1 MKRKFIPILTL
12 SALLSLG
19 AMSGTLVSCGEIN
32 NKDDDNGQ
40 TKTLTLEASKT
51 TIEVGSDITFTIKLD
66 DSNLMS
72 GYELTSSN
80 PSVLAIKGTKATA
93 ISAGEAKVYAT
104 YKGAKSNEVTIT
116 VTEKGESYTSLTDAI
131 LEASE
136 GEANASKGVTS
147 NEYSVKAVVVSTDK
161 DANMVIYDGESYGY
175 IYKSSIDISGY
186 NVGDTLKV
194 KGALTNYYGCL
205 QFSDPAITKLNESI
219 ALPTPSEYDAKKF
232 EEYGANAA
240 KNSSKITTGIATR
253 NEYVTVSKLKYVGGS
268 KFELMDATT
277 STYKLISVYKTEK
290 TYRENN
296 IENLANGTEVSIT
309 GSILGFNSGKGY
321 FNLIANEVKVT
332 KEAIKATGITL
343 DVGSGTVET
352 YGSLKLSATLSP
364 EGAGGNVS
372 YSLAKGDETKAKI
385 VDDKLYGL
393 EEGEVTVTAKVD
405 SLVSEAKKVTI
416 TKGNN
421 AFANAEV
428 KTVSEMAE
436 LTSADQTK
444 VYKVTGVVSEAKS
457 TDIYGNII
465 IKDTNAEKTI
475 KAYGT
480 SSDFTAF
487 SEADGKLKFNNPKN
501 FNTAILNKL
510 FAQGDTVEFFVVP
523 YTYNKSLSYYFAFNK
538 LVKKGEGGETPVT
551 PTTTTTIDGKYK
563 VVDPE
568 IGKTYKLGL
577 DQKALNKTLYLNGE
591 MSSYYQATTEN
602 DAEAI
607 DVTLEG
613 TLDACKMY
621 YLNDGVKTYIE
632 AILSGE
638 HKNGVYSTESTMT
651 WKYDSSLKTMVT
663 TLGEEEVYLGTF
675 GTHDTFG
682 LSNISYANS
691 STSYVSH
698 FLTKLEESE
707 KVKVTGINA
716 PESITLEEYESKEIG
731 ATVTPSDATVKGLTY
746 TSNNT
751 EIATVDTEGKVVGVK
766 AGETTITVT
775 SKDDPL
781 ISKTVKVIVKAAP
794 TDVDFV
800 DIKSSDFINTGITGG
815 TYSNLDEVVEVKT
828 KGINF
833 SYKNI
838 YLTEN
843 YFQLNNR
850 ENNNKG
856 RSSLWLSSL
865 SEKEISSITITCGK
879 TWNGKANLEC
889 QFSTEIITTLNDTS
903 TLTCSGSEMSDV
915 NKTYTFNS
923 NIEGAKGFIFDT
935 QTAKGALYISNIRI
949 TYKK

>member
-232 EEYGANAA
+232 EEYGANAV

-577 DQKALNKTLYLNGE
+577 DQKALNKTLYLNGNIARTNYFD
-591 MSSYYQATTEN
+591 SIDNPTESV
-602 DAEAI
+602 
-607 DVTLEG
+607 DVSLEG
-613 TLDACKMY
+613 SLETCKAY
-621 YLNDGVKTYIE
+621 FTKDGVKTYIE
-632 AILSGE
+632 ADSYINTSG
-638 HKNGVYSTESTMT
+638 KTSYKASLVTTPTLT
-651 WKYDSSLKTMVT
+651 WKYDSTLKTLIT
-663 TLGEEEVYLGTF
+663 TIDNVDVYIGTYNDF
-675 GTHDTFG
+675 STFNV
-682 LSNISYANS
+682 SKKSYATNDS
-691 STSYVSH
+691 NYVSH

-707 KVKVTGINA
+707 KVHVTGVTADASITVDEKKTAKINA
-716 PESITLEEYESKEIG
+716 S
-731 ATVTPSDATVKGLTY
+731 VTPDNATVKGLTY

-751 EIATVDTEGKVVGVK
+751 EIATVNDEGVISGVK
-766 AGETTITVT
+766 AGETTITVA
-775 SKDDPL
+775 SKEDPT
-781 ISKTVKVIVKAAP
+781 KTATVKVTVKKVETPAGLVEKTYNFTNLTGKA
-794 TDVDFV
+794 
-800 DIKSSDFINTGITGG
+800 SSDGKVVTFFEG
-815 TYSNLDEVVEVKT
+815 DEV
-828 KGINF
+828 INF
-833 SYKNI
+833 EQSIGTNVSSKPNSTIEQSLRMYKGHNLIVTAKDNVDLQSISFIYDDYSSKKYVVDLVAKSGETTFVSTFDKDALSYVV
-838 YLTEN
+838 E
-843 YFQLNNR
+843 
-850 ENNNKG
+850 G
-856 RSSLWLSSL
+856 LSGY
-865 SEKEISSITITCGK
+865 KTIT
-879 TWNGKANLEC
+879 
-889 QFSTEIITTLNDTS
+889 FSNNDQARFVSMTVSYLN
-903 TLTCSGSEMSDV
+903 
-915 NKTYTFNS
+915 K
-923 NIEGAKGFIFDT
+923 
-935 QTAKGALYISNIRI
+935 
-949 TYKK
+949 

>member
-66 DSNLMS
+66 DSNKTVTLTS

-104 YKGAKSNEVTIT
+104 YEGAKSNEVTIT

-372 YSLAKGDETKAKI
+372 YSLAKGDEAKAKI

-457 TDIYGNII
+457 TDKYGNIV

-577 DQKALNKTLYLNGE
+577 DQKALNKTLYLNGNIARTNYFD
-591 MSSYYQATTEN
+591 SIDNPTESV
-602 DAEAI
+602 
-607 DVTLEG
+607 DVSLEG
-613 TLDACKMY
+613 SLETCKAY
-621 YLNDGVKTYIE
+621 FTKDGVKTYIE
-632 AILSGE
+632 ADSYINTSG
-638 HKNGVYSTESTMT
+638 KTSYKASLVTTPTLT
-651 WKYDSSLKTMVT
+651 WKYDSTLKTLIT
-663 TLGEEEVYLGTF
+663 TIDNVDVYIGTYNDF
-675 GTHDTFG
+675 STFNV
-682 LSNISYANS
+682 SKKSYATNDS
-691 STSYVSH
+691 NYVSH

-707 KVKVTGINA
+707 KVHVTGVTADASITVDEKKTAKINA
-716 PESITLEEYESKEIG
+716 S
-731 ATVTPSDATVKGLTY
+731 VTPDNATVKGLTY

-751 EIATVDTEGKVVGVK
+751 EIATVNDEGVISGVK
-766 AGETTITVT
+766 AGETTITVA
-775 SKDDPL
+775 SKEDPT
-781 ISKTVKVIVKAAP
+781 KTATVKVIVKKVETPAGLVEKTYNFTNLTGKA
-794 TDVDFV
+794 
-800 DIKSSDFINTGITGG
+800 SSDGKVVTFFEG
-815 TYSNLDEVVEVKT
+815 DEV
-828 KGINF
+828 INF
-833 SYKNI
+833 EQSIGTNVSSKPNSTIEQSLRMYKGHNLIVTAKDNVDLQSISFTYDDYSSKKYVVDLVAKSGETTFVSTFDKDALSYVV
-838 YLTEN
+838 E
-843 YFQLNNR
+843 
-850 ENNNKG
+850 G
-856 RSSLWLSSL
+856 LSGY
-865 SEKEISSITITCGK
+865 KTIT
-879 TWNGKANLEC
+879 
-889 QFSTEIITTLNDTS
+889 FSNNDQARFVSMTVSYLN
-903 TLTCSGSEMSDV
+903 
-915 NKTYTFNS
+915 K
-923 NIEGAKGFIFDT
+923 
-935 QTAKGALYISNIRI
+935 
-949 TYKK
+949 

>member
-72 GYELTSSN
+72 GYEFTSSN

-372 YSLAKGDETKAKI
+372 YSLAKGDEAKAKI

-465 IKDTNAEKTI
+465 IKDTNAEKAI

-577 DQKALNKTLYLNGE
+577 DQKALNKTLYLNGNIARTNYFD
-591 MSSYYQATTEN
+591 SIDNPTESV
-602 DAEAI
+602 
-607 DVTLEG
+607 DVSLEG
-613 TLDACKMY
+613 SLETCKAY
-621 YLNDGVKTYIE
+621 FTKDGVKTYIE
-632 AILSGE
+632 ADSYINTSG
-638 HKNGVYSTESTMT
+638 KTSYKASLVTTPTLT
-651 WKYDSSLKTMVT
+651 WKYDSTLKTLIT
-663 TLGEEEVYLGTF
+663 TIDNVDVYIGTYNDF
-675 GTHDTFG
+675 STFNV
-682 LSNISYANS
+682 SKKSYATNDS
-691 STSYVSH
+691 NYVSH

-707 KVKVTGINA
+707 KVHVTGVTADASITVDEKKTAKINA
-716 PESITLEEYESKEIG
+716 S
-731 ATVTPSDATVKGLTY
+731 VTPDNATVKGLTY

-751 EIATVDTEGKVVGVK
+751 EIATVNDEGVISGVK
-766 AGETTITVT
+766 AGETTITVA
-775 SKDDPL
+775 SKEDPT
-781 ISKTVKVIVKAAP
+781 KTATVKVTVKKVETPAGLVEKTYNFTNLTGKA
-794 TDVDFV
+794 
-800 DIKSSDFINTGITGG
+800 SSDGKVVTFFEG
-815 TYSNLDEVVEVKT
+815 DEV
-828 KGINF
+828 INF
-833 SYKNI
+833 EQSIGTNVSYKPNSTI
-838 YLTEN
+838 EQSLRMY
-843 YFQLNNR
+843 
-850 ENNNKG
+850 KG
-856 RSSLWLSSL
+856 HNLIVTAKDNVDLQSISFTYDDYSSKKYVVDLVAKSGETTFVSTFDKDALSYVVEGL
-865 SEKEISSITITCGK
+865 SGYKTIT
-879 TWNGKANLEC
+879 
-889 QFSTEIITTLNDTS
+889 FSNNDQARFVSMTVSYLN
-903 TLTCSGSEMSDV
+903 
-915 NKTYTFNS
+915 K
-923 NIEGAKGFIFDT
+923 
-935 QTAKGALYISNIRI
+935 
-949 TYKK
+949 